1 MGKSTSFVSQPG
13 ISICTLVKSTTLA
26 EQIDHIL
33 ESNRYSWSNLR
44 SQNDFLTLVE
54 NKKHQI
60 DCLILQETSD
70 LPSVVHELH
79 LGATLL
85 PSIILEP
92 DSQTSDQSDLEEGSA
107 DALTI
112 RPSVSQAIYHKAEV
126 HLPVCEIKYLSA
138 AVSQAINQFMK
149 LSKIYRSAPVEP
161 VNTQSESNTL
171 PPVRSNAQRQSLSQ
185 KLDERLGYFG
195 IFSKRNSSH
204 FYKNLTETDQQEL
217 LRELR
222 IRYRDIISIYF
233 NEDSTV
239 NHQIDMFAN
248 MAFFADL
255 PTAKVIEIHMDL
267 MDAFEKELIVQGRNV
282 DFLLGYRLALIDT
295 IAHLCEMYRRS
306 ILREA

>member
-70 LPSVVHELH
+70 LSSVVHELH

-126 HLPVCEIKYLSA
+126 HLPVCEIK
-138 AVSQAINQFMK
+138 
-149 LSKIYRSAPVEP
+149 
-161 VNTQSESNTL
+161 
-171 PPVRSNAQRQSLSQ
+171 
-185 KLDERLGYFG
+185 
-195 IFSKRNSSH
+195 
-204 FYKNLTETDQQEL
+204 
-217 LRELR
+217 
-222 IRYRDIISIYF
+222 
-233 NEDSTV
+233 
-239 NHQIDMFAN
+239 
-248 MAFFADL
+248 
-255 PTAKVIEIHMDL
+255 
-267 MDAFEKELIVQGRNV
+267 
-282 DFLLGYRLALIDT
+282 
-295 IAHLCEMYRRS
+295 
-306 ILREA
+306 